1 MVVEASDKTEDEM
14 DLCQRQ
20 QNEIYK
26 DVKISEQLTEPQ
38 QKEVRELLEEF
49 ETY

>member
-1 MVVEASDKTEDEM
+1 VVVEASDKTEDEM
-14 DLCQRQ
+14 DLYQRQ